1 MSALQLWTKPK
12 KWRKYESRETNLKI
26 LILWDIKESGFRGE
40 EERTDYK
47 TYVVIKIGMLLSRIR
62 EVKKKGEP

>member
-1 MSALQLWTKPK
+1 MVLGEK
-12 KWRKYESRETNLKI
+12 R
-26 LILWDIKESGFRGE
+26 RGQI
-40 EERTDYK
+40 TK